1 MTPCWRLAAILAL
14 VCAIGAH
21 AEMRV
26 SQDDA
31 LKAVVQKTPP
41 EYPPMARQLKIVG
54 RVEVDVLIDSD
65 GSVATVKITSGNPLL
80 TAAVVGALK
89 KWKFAPFMDNG
100 APAKAVASL
109 GFDFKL

>member
-1 MTPCWRLAAILAL
+1 MTPCWRLAAVLAMI
-14 VCAIGAH
+14 CAIGAH

-31 LKAVVQKTPP
+31 LKAVVEKTPP

-54 RVEVDVLIDSD
+54 KVEVEISIDSD
-65 GSVATVKITSGNPLL
+65 GAVSAVKIASGNPLL
-80 TAAVVGALK
+80 TAAVVGAVK
-89 KWKFAPFMDNG
+89 KWKFAPFMENG